1 MPKLRDAYGNSK
13 SSGYTIDFFELTAPG
28 AKSAMLASPFFSTYD
43 PIERLTK
50 RGCEVKLIVRLC
62 SVTPPT
68 LVAKAMADPLV
79 TLRFFTS
86 RAFHAKLYIVDDQ
99 AMVGSANLTSAG
111 LMSNREVSIVVRKDR
126 DAAFDELP
134 GLFDLFWSHAGAMTP
149 DILAAYQTAFRQIG
163 NPKEEAEFEL
173 YLTKL
178 VGKVDPPSAMAGS
191 DVMSKRRSFLEQLRR
206 KYDEQVIPAFREVRD
221 IMLESELR
229 RPEFADGDIEI
240 ELNRFLGW
248 TRLIHAPGET
258 WKQSALVAQPERRER
273 TLTYLRDWA
282 QVRDTR
288 AGDMYYAEEEL
299 GNIARLREGFASVT
313 AIEAMDYDQMFD
325 TLCGCHAFYDMLRFV
340 SGGLPGLKTD
350 FAKRNTLPEI
360 KATLA
365 YLLHGDGLML
375 ERAYDCIFDDKWKLG
390 RFGENCVMELVG
402 WMTPDRPPVNGRTLK
417 ALRFIGHDIAA

>member
-1 MPKLRDAYGNSK
+1 M
-13 SSGYTIDFFELTAPG
+13 
-28 AKSAMLASPFFSTYD
+28 
-43 PIERLTK
+43 
-50 RGCEVKLIVRLC
+50 RLC

-68 LVAKAMADPLV
+68 LIAKAMADPLV
-79 TLRFFTS
+79 TVRFFTS

-163 NPKEEAEFEL
+163 NPKEEAEFEQ
-173 YLTKL
+173 YLTKQ

-258 WKQSALVAQPERRER
+258 WKQSTLVAQPERRER

-282 QVRDTR
+282 QVGDTR
-288 AGDMYYAEEEL
+288 AGDMYYAEEEF
-299 GNIARLREGFASVT
+299 GNIARLREGFASVS

-340 SGGLPGLKTD
+340 SGGLPGLKID
-350 FAKRNTLPEI
+350 FANRNTLPEI

-375 ERAYDCIFDDKWKLG
+375 ERAYDCIFDEKWKLG

-417 ALRFIGHDIAA
+417 ALRFIGHDLAG

>member
-1 MPKLRDAYGNSK
+1 MTKLRDAYGNSK

-28 AKSAMLASPFFSTYD
+28 AKLALLASPFFSTYD
-43 PIERLTK
+43 PIEKLTK

-62 SVTPPT
+62 SITPPAV
-68 LVAKAMADPLV
+68 VAQAMSDPLV

-134 GLFDLFWSHAGAMTP
+134 GLFNLFWSHAGAMTGE
-149 DILAAYQTAFRQIG
+149 IFAAYQSAFRQIG
-163 NPKEEAEFEL
+163 DPKEEAAFEQH
-173 YLTKL
+173 LTKL

-206 KYDEQVIPAFREVRD
+206 KYDEQVIPAFREVRE
-221 IMLESELR
+221 IILESGLR
-229 RPEFADGDIEI
+229 RAEFADGDIEI

-248 TRLIHAPGET
+248 TRLIHAPGDSWRQST
-258 WKQSALVAQPERRER
+258 IVAQSARRER
-273 TLTYLRDWA
+273 TLSYLRDWV
-282 QVRDTR
+282 QVGDTK
-288 AGDMYYAEEEL
+288 AGDMYHAEEEF
-299 GNIARLREGFASVT
+299 GNIGRLREGFASVA

-340 SGGLPGLKTD
+340 SGGLPGLKAD

-375 ERAYDCIFDDKWKLG
+375 ERAYDCIFDEKWKLG

-417 ALRFIGHDIAA
+417 ALRFIGHDIVP